1 MKRLFTILF
10 TLILLL
16 ALIVSCAPKTSVKA
30 IEEPSEEKTV
40 IEESPNDSP
49 VADAG
54 EDIKCTT
61 GNEITLDGSNSSDP
75 NGDKLS
81 YIWSIDGE
89 EFSGETLSFEVTK
102 QKTYFVTLTVFDGK
116 ASDSDMVEITVEDI
130 EEEPVEENVEEKLIT
145 NIEILSLTSPVERGA
160 KASISIKTNPNMLC
174 TITVYYKSG
183 ASKAQGLDPK
193 NSDESGECTWSWNVG
208 TNTTPGDWKIIL
220 TAEEAEDKEV
230 YFSVTKT
237 DTEIAQE
244 QEPQEEPLQEEP
256 PAEETSYGIT
266 VTQLTSPISRGSNA
280 TISINTAPN
289 TYCSIIV
296 YYKSG
301 ASKAQGL
308 DPKNSD
314 GNGNCSWTWKVGT
327 RTTPGDWRIVIKV
340 KNIGQIEQYFT
351 VTG

>member
-30 IEEPSEEKTV
+30 IEEPPEEKTV

-54 EDIKCTT
+54 EDIRCTT

-81 YIWSIDGE
+81 YIWSMDGE

-102 QKTYFVTLTVFDGK
+102 PGTYFVTLTVFDGK
-116 ASDSDMVEITVEDI
+116 ASDSDMLQINVEEKVEVVEEVI
-130 EEEPVEENVEEKLIT
+130 KEEPVEENVKEKLIT
-145 NIEILSLTSPVERGA
+145 DIEILSLTSPVERGA

-193 NSDESGECTWSWNVG
+193 NSD
-208 TNTTPGDWKIIL
+208 
-220 TAEEAEDKEV
+220 
-230 YFSVTKT
+230 
-237 DTEIAQE
+237 
-244 QEPQEEPLQEEP
+244 
-256 PAEETSYGIT
+256 
-266 VTQLTSPISRGSNA
+266 
-280 TISINTAPN
+280 
-289 TYCSIIV
+289 
-296 YYKSG
+296 
-301 ASKAQGL
+301 
-308 DPKNSD
+308 

-340 KNIGQIEQYFT
+340 QNIGQIEQYFT